1 MSKKL
6 LKFIILM
13 TIVVVM
19 VWILGEVLIIAVMKL
34 GTTASIV
41 WTVLM
46 IVTALGLSIYKSF
59 KKDDDKNN
67 RNW

>member
-19 VWILGEVLIIAVMKL
+19 VWILGEVLIIAVIKL